1 MIRRPPVS
9 TRTDTRFPYATPC
22 RSPLKPVSPGRRT
35 VLGILFF
42 VLFIAAWAAVTLG
55 GIVPPLFLA
64 DPLKAALAGVSLFT
78 EYGFAGDIGDHVWRV
93 LGGFIR
99 SEERRVGKA
108 GGRTGRSRGSPMH
121 YKKKKIKLWIRMVG

>member
-78 EYGFAGDIGDHVWRV
+78 EYGFAGDIGVTVDRKSTRLNSSH
-93 LGGFIR
+93 
-99 SEERRVGKA
+99 
-108 GGRTGRSRGSPMH
+108 
-121 YKKKKIKLWIRMVG
+121 